1 MIIKTRIPIAYLF
14 HELKIPLL
22 YVCLIATISGL
33 LPIFF
38 RSFLSDI
45 PISIATTLGIAIS
58 ILLSY
63 MINQSYERWWEA
75 RKIWGEIVNDSRT
88 LVMQLS
94 LYLKPQNKDIEVMS
108 HRQIAWNYS
117 LGSHLRKVDSFQGL
131 KKWFSEQDF
140 ESTSRSAHKPLSI
153 LSLQSQS
160 LAQLYRNKELDKFSQ
175 IQIETTLSRLTAS
188 MGKCERI
195 KNTVF
200 PPIYRY
206 GLHASIYLFVIFLSL
221 SVAFKLQHF
230 ILEFAILVI
239 VSMVF
244 FFLEKAAFR
253 MQDPF
258 ENIPTDTSVTFIAQ
272 NIEADILQLLDQKVS
287 SAPKVSGHQYYIL

>member
-1 MIIKTRIPIAYLF
+1 M
-14 HELKIPLL
+14 
-22 YVCLIATISGL
+22 
-33 LPIFF
+33 
-38 RSFLSDI
+38 
-45 PISIATTLGIAIS
+45 
-58 ILLSY
+58 
-63 MINQSYERWWEA
+63 MNQSYERWWEA

-94 LYLKPQNKDIEVMS
+94 MYLKPQNKGLEEIS
-108 HRQIAWNYS
+108 HRQIAWNHC
-117 LGSHLRKVDSFQGL
+117 LGRHLRKVDSLQDQ
-131 KKWFSEQDF
+131 KKWFSEKDF
-140 ESTSRSAHKPLSI
+140 ESIGKSTNRPLSI

-160 LAQLYRNKELDKFSQ
+160 LAKLYRYKEIDKFSQ
-175 IQIETTLSRLTAS
+175 IQIETTLAKLTSS

-206 GLHASIYLFVIFLSL
+206 GLHGSIYLFVIFLSL

-230 ILEFAILVI
+230 ILEFFILVI
-239 VSMVF
+239 VSTVF

-258 ENIPTDTSVTFIAQ
+258 ENIPTDTPMTFIAEK
-272 NIEADILQLLDQKVS
+272 IEGDILQLLDQKGS
-287 SAPKVSGHQYYIL
+287 SSSKVSDHGYYVL